1 MLIIYDLMECDGKE
15 LKPGVTLIGTPSY
28 NEEAKEWRC
37 LANVDGMLCVVAL
50 TLTTK
55 ESP

>member
-1 MLIIYDLMECDGKE
+1 MECDGKE